1 MKLENSLS
9 DVITTLKKL
18 LNRQERMKLIIL
30 IFLLISI
37 NLIDLVGVGLLGL
50 VGTIAISGIQS
61 SESPAIASSIL
72 SFLGI
77 QGFTFQSQVAILA
90 TIATALLTS
99 RTFISLYLSKKT
111 FFYFARK
118 SAELSGKIV
127 SKIFDDGLQQVK
139 TKSIQQIV
147 FTTTA
152 GCDILMIGAVAQSIN
167 LMSDIA
173 LLVIIGSG
181 ILVIQPTTA
190 IISFVIFGMSGFIM
204 HKVFNRKAR
213 VLGELGAQQTIEAN
227 ALIDNLFTSYREVF
241 VRNTSAY
248 YIQKIQK
255 ARQRASNT
263 QAEVIFLPVLNKH
276 FLESTLIFGALIVA
290 AIQFWIQDAYSAII
304 ALAIFLAA
312 GSRLV
317 PALLRVQ
324 QGLLNI
330 RNSIGGSSQTLAQID
345 ALSSIDFI
353 ESPVT
358 VTLSKDGFVPELEI
372 RNVNFKYANNEN
384 QILKNINLSIKRNSM
399 FAVTGPSGSGK
410 TTLIDLILGILQPT
424 SGAIFVSGIK
434 PREAIKTWP
443 GAISYVPQDIYI
455 NSGSFLSNIATGIS
469 TAEIDRDQVVKVC
482 EMAQLTDV
490 LLSLPDGLE
499 TIIGTPG
506 ISLSGGQK
514 QRIGIA
520 RALYSNPKLIV
531 LDEPTSSLDSDTE
544 KLIAD
549 ALKEI
554 NKSTTI
560 ILIAHRLSTLRNVN
574 TICYLENGQVKALG
588 TLAEVRK
595 LLPNFDLN
603 AKIMGLEVS

>member
-1 MKLENSLS
+1 MKFENSIGEI
-9 DVITTLKKL
+9 VTALKKL
-18 LNRQERMKLIIL
+18 LKTRERVKLGVL

-37 NLIDLVGVGLLGL
+37 NLIDLLGVGLLGL
-50 VGTIAISGIQS
+50 VGAIALSGIQS
-61 SESPAIASSIL
+61 SDSPAIASSYL

-77 QGFTFQSQVAILA
+77 KELSFQSQVAILA
-90 TIATALLTS
+90 SIATTLLTAK
-99 RTFISLYLSKKT
+99 TLISLYLTRKT
-111 FFYFARK
+111 LFFFAHK
-118 SAELSGKIV
+118 SAQLSGKILA
-127 SKIFDDGLQQVK
+127 KMFEDGFQQSK
-139 TKSIQQIV
+139 TKSVQQIIY
-147 FTTTA
+147 TTTT

-167 LMSDIA
+167 LVSDIA

-181 ILVIQPTTA
+181 ILIIQPTTA
-190 IISFVIFGMSGFIM
+190 VISFAIFGLSGVIM
-204 HKVFNRKAR
+204 HKVFNTRAKT
-213 VLGELGAQQTIEAN
+213 LGKIGAHQGIQVNTQ
-227 ALIDNLFTSYREVF
+227 IDNLFTSFREIF
-241 VRNTSAY
+241 VHNASNY
-248 YIQKIQK
+248 YIREIEK
-255 ARQRASNT
+255 ARHLSSNT
-263 QAEVIFLPVLNKH
+263 QAEATYLPALNKY
-276 FLESTLIFGALIVA
+276 FLESTLIFGALTVA
-290 AIQFWIQDAYSAII
+290 ASQFLIQDARTAIL

-317 PALLRVQ
+317 PSLIRVQ

-330 RNSIGGSSQTLAQID
+330 RNSIGGATQTLAQID
-345 ALSSIDFI
+345 SLKITHKEELLPTVLSEDEFA
-353 ESPVT
+353 
-358 VTLSKDGFVPELEI
+358 PELEI
-372 RNVNFKYANNEN
+372 QNLNFKYMNNDNE
-384 QILKNINLSIKRNSM
+384 ILKDVSFKIKKNSM
-399 FAVTGPSGSGK
+399 FAITGPSGSGK
-410 TTLIDLILGILQPT
+410 TTLVDLILGILQPT
-424 SGAIFVSGIK
+424 AGEVYVSGLR
-434 PREAIKTWP
+434 PREAINAWP
-443 GAISYVPQDIYI
+443 GSISYVPQEIYI
-455 NSGSFLSNIATGIS
+455 HSGSFLSNIATGIS

-560 ILIAHRLSTLRNVN
+560 ILIAHRLSTLRNVD